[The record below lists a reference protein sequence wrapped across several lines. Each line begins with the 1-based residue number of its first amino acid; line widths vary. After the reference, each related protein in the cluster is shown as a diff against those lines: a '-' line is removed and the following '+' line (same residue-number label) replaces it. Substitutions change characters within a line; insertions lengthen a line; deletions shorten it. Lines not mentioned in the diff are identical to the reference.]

1 MKACARFAVCI
12 LAALA
17 ATPGAALAADL
28 VIVTNQG
35 AVPGLKEI
43 AAAFKRASGHNV
55 TVILAEGSVME
66 QRLASGTVD
75 LVSQNPGPMAEL
87 VKSGKIVGSTVTPFQ
102 LAELGVA
109 VKAGAPKPNIGTAEA
124 YKSALLAAKSVG
136 YSRGCSG
143 TNIGAGIAQLGI
155 TEQLKNKTVFTTT
168 GPVTDYLARGE
179 FEIGLQQSNIMAG
192 VPGVDYVGPVP
203 APLNK
208 PCQSNVGMTTTTKE
222 PDAARAL
229 IRFMTSA
236 DAAPLL
242 RKTHAA
248 PFKP

>member
-1 MKACARFAVCI
+1 
-12 LAALA
+12 
-17 ATPGAALAADL
+17 
-28 VIVTNQG
+28 
-35 AVPGLKEI
+35 
-43 AAAFKRASGHNV
+43 
-55 TVILAEGSVME
+55 
-66 QRLASGTVD
+66 
-75 LVSQNPGPMAEL
+75 
-87 VKSGKIVGSTVTPFQ
+87 
-102 LAELGVA
+102 
-109 VKAGAPKPNIGTAEA
+109 
-124 YKSALLAAKSVG
+124 
-136 YSRGCSG
+136 
-143 TNIGAGIAQLGI
+143 
-155 TEQLKNKTVFTTT
+155 
-168 GPVTDYLARGE
+168 
-179 FEIGLQQSNIMAG
+179 MAG